1 VLGCTTGADLAQ
13 LAPEATKLAVGVDIN
28 PSYLELASERL
39 RPRWSERLQL
49 VCADV
54 AAAELPHGP
63 YDLVHAALLLE
74 YVLPDVIFRRAHDW
88 LGPSGMLSVVTQE
101 PVHGLSPVTDAGVE
115 SLHALAAR
123 MTLRTAGEVAE
134 LALDAGFTVEAQRTL
149 TLPSGKK
156 LTSLLFDKARPS
168 LGRHRG
174 RARC

>member
-1 VLGCTTGADLAQ
+1 
-13 LAPEATKLAVGVDIN
+13 
-28 PSYLELASERL
+28 
-39 RPRWSERLQL
+39 
-49 VCADV
+49 
-54 AAAELPHGP
+54 
-63 YDLVHAALLLE
+63 
-74 YVLPDVIFRRAHDW
+74 
-88 LGPSGMLSVVTQE
+88 MLSVVTQE

-115 SLHALAAR
+115 GLHALAAR